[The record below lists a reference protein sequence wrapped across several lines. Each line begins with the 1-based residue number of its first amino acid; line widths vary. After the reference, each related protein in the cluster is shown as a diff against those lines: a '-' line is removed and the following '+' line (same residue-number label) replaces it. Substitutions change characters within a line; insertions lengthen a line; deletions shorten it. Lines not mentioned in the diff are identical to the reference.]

1 MRTVRLLLIAS
12 ATLVLIAS
20 GCKKDDPA
28 TVDLGYTYFPQ
39 DSGHWIEYNVDSTR
53 VGNGQSTTWNYP
65 IREVIMGAFTDL
77 EGRPA
82 QRLIRHVKDSL
93 NAWIPKDVWWQARDN
108 VRAERSEENLRRV
121 KLIFP
126 PRTTSLW
133 NTNAT
138 NTSREF
144 ELTYEEVDVPWSVNG
159 MTFDSTVL
167 VVGTYESNLI
177 NTKIYKERYAKHV
190 GMVYREVDSSTTQF
204 GDNGSFDRYYVTYT
218 ITAHGQ

>member
-1 MRTVRLLLIAS
+1 MRTPQLLLTIA
-12 ATLVLIAS
+12 ATLLVLLG

-28 TVDLGYTYFPQ
+28 TVDLGYAYFPK
-39 DSGHWIEYNVDSTR
+39 DSGHWIEYNVDSLR
-53 VGNGQSTTWNYP
+53 VGDGESTTWNYT
-65 IREVIMGAFTDL
+65 IREVVTDAFTDL

-82 QRLIRHVKDSL
+82 QRVIRYTKDSS
-93 NAWIPKDVWWQARDN
+93 NAWIPKDVWWQTRDN
-108 VRAERSEENLRRV
+108 VRAERSEENMRRI

-138 NTSREF
+138 NTTRAF

-190 GMVYREVDSSTTQF
+190 GLVYREVDSSQTQF
-204 GDNGSFDRYYVTYT
+204 GNNGSYDRYQVVYT